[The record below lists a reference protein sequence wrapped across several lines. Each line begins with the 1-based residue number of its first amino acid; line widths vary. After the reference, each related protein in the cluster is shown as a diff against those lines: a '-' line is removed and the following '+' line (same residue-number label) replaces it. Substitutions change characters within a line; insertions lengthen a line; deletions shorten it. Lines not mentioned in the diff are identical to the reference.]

1 VISVTVVVWFP
12 PGEEEAGGTMLGDGE
27 GSLDINHILKY

>member
-1 VISVTVVVWFP
+1 VTVWFP
-12 PGEEEAGGTMLGDGE
+12 LDEEAAGAILGDDE

>member
-1 VISVTVVVWFP
+1 VVTVVVWLP
-12 PGEEEAGGTMLGDGE
+12 PGEEARETLLGDGE